1 MGEEDRFEIEVNGRK
16 IPAYRGQ
23 TIAEAILA
31 NRKRVLRTT
40 QNNAPRGV
48 YCAMGICYEC
58 RMIVDGVPNVR
69 TCMTLATPGCKVN
82 SQADAEIKWEK

>member
-1 MGEEDRFEIEVNGRK
+1 MDGRDRFEIEVNGKK

-31 NRKRVLRTT
+31 SGIRVLRTT
-40 QNNAPRGV
+40 QNNAPRGI

-58 RMIVDGVPNVR
+58 RMIVNGVPNVR
-69 TCMTLATPGCKVN
+69 TCMTPATPGSRVTT
-82 SQADAEIKWEK
+82 QTDAKIRLEK